1 MILLAF
7 DLFVTQAYSSSDF
20 LNGISDKYSKKIPK
34 NKKLFLGIICDPN
47 LRMFELFEWRY

>member
-20 LNGISDKYSKKIPK
+20 LNGISDKYTKKI
-34 NKKLFLGIICDPN
+34 FQI
-47 LRMFELFEWRY
+47 

>member
-20 LNGISDKYSKKIPK
+20 LNGISDKYSKKNIPDIK
-34 NKKLFLGIICDPN
+34 NYSW
-47 LRMFELFEWRY
+47 E